1 MEVGI
6 IGLGNMGGK
15 MSHVLRE
22 SGINVFGYDVVES
35 LLQTRLKEGNID
47 GILTEDVVPR
57 IKFFILSLPS
67 TASISEVLNNF
78 PFSKS
83 TLILDMSTVGIDFS
97 RQNHN
102 LMAKKGVRYIDA
114 PVIGMPAGVGRW
126 TIPVGGEEK
135 DFEDAQKIL
144 TCLGKNVVY
153 FGPAGSGSAI
163 KVLNNMI
170 SLSTWATISEAVVIA
185 DSLGIDISK
194 MYKVI
199 KSSGGGAVSPM
210 LDRIERIA
218 NSDYQNICSVDVN
231 IKDLEAAVELS
242 IRTKVPSLMASASL
256 NLHLIAHDRGYG
268 NLDMNAIV
276 LAFDQFKK
284 SHEVK

>member
-15 MSHVLRE
+15 MAHKLKE
-22 SGINVFGYDVVES
+22 CGINIAGYDTNES
-35 LLQTRLKEGNID
+35 LLQTRLKQGDID
-47 GILTEDVVPR
+47 NVLTKDEVPR
-57 IKFFILSLPS
+57 VKFFILSLPS
-67 TASISEVLNNF
+67 TASISEVLNSYS
-78 PFSKS
+78 FSKN
-83 TLILDMSTVGIDFS
+83 TLILDMSTVGINFS
-97 RQNHN
+97 RQNHD
-102 LMAKKGVRYIDA
+102 LMTKKGIRYLDA
-114 PVIGMPAGVGRW
+114 PVIGMPAGVGTW

-135 DFEDAQKIL
+135 DFDDAQAIL
-144 TCLGKNVVY
+144 RCLGKNVIY

-185 DSLGIDISK
+185 DSLGVDLSK
-194 MYKVI
+194 MYKAI

-210 LDRIERIA
+210 LDRIERIV

-231 IKDLEAAVELS
+231 IKDLEAAIELS
-242 IRTKVPSLMASASL
+242 IITKVPSLMASAAL

-268 NLDMNAIV
+268 NMDMDAIV

-284 SHEVK
+284 SHGVK

>member
-35 LLQTRLKEGNID
+35 LLQTRLKQGNIN
-47 GILTEDVVPR
+47 GILTEEVVPR
-57 IKFFILSLPS
+57 LKFFILSLPS

-78 PFSKS
+78 PFGKS

-97 RQNHN
+97 RQNHD

-114 PVIGMPAGVGRW
+114 PVIGMPAGVGTW

-256 NLHLIAHDRGYG
+256 NLHLIAHNRGYG